1 MPITIPQKPQPQLKL
16 TGEVN
21 NCALNGAIPTII
33 DVFQELAQQEVSNKL
48 LENDPR
54 YKAYKQLKD
63 TFCQYYEIENGS
75 WEKFNLCLMPFKN
88 NFYQMQMI
96 FAPVLRE
103 FLVNRPNIL
112 QTFKKEDAFEHSET
126 TAFIDDDDASYKTQY
141 GALIGKDSEGKGEE
155 RYEQLNFHTVV
166 AFYHD
171 LGISVTISGKD
182 EYKNN
187 QQMQQAFSYDRP
199 VTNPI
204 NTVHLDYSSVN
215 GHYDT
220 PFTDDAA
227 KQLAEKR
234 QENEKNELLRWED
247 PNDTPTE
254 AHFCALKVMVK
265 KSADVVN
272 AGFEKFND
280 DVASQKILQ
289 AIDIKAAMKATTV
302 DPSNEQEAEKTMQYK
317 QHVSSLLKGYHSGL
331 FDVPAEKENLTD
343 EELARKLQK
352 EEIESALKEHKNS
365 NTP

>member
-33 DVFQELAQQEVSNKL
+33 DVFQELAQQEVSGKL

-54 YKAYKQLKD
+54 SQAYKQLKD

-112 QTFKKEDAFEHSET
+112 HAFKTEEAFEHPET
-126 TAFIDDDDASYKTQY
+126 AAFIADDAESYTSKY
-141 GALIGKDSEGKGEE
+141 GTLPHGEGEK
-155 RYEQLNFHTVV
+155 RYAQLNYNIVA
-166 AFYHD
+166 AFYND
-171 LGISVTISGKD
+171 LGISVTIAGKD
-182 EYKNN
+182 KYQGTEHT
-187 QQMQQAFSYDRP
+187 QTAFAYSYP

-204 NTVHLDYSSVN
+204 NTVQLDYSSVN
-215 GHYDT
+215 GHYGHYDT

-234 QENEKNELLRWED
+234 QENEKNELLHWND

-254 AHFCALKVMVK
+254 THFCALKAMVIS
-265 KSADVVN
+265 SADAVEEDY
-272 AGFEKFND
+272 AAEQEILEK
-280 DVASQKILQ
+280 IQ
-289 AIDIKAAMKATTV
+289 AQSEAIS
-302 DPSNEQEAEKTMQYK
+302 PSNAQETEKTMQYK
-317 QHVSSLLKGYHSGL
+317 QHVSSLFKGYNTGL
-331 FDVPAEKENLTD
+331 FDVPADKTNLTD